1 VNDNVIV
8 VVSAMS
14 STIKSE
20 GTTTRL
26 IQAAQHAVKGQVAE
40 YRRLLNLILT
50 SHLVAIH
57 EAMGATEACFHSCI
71 QTVHLEA
78 DLGGVHIIESL
89 GLCFLS
95 SI

>member
-1 VNDNVIV
+1 MLILNRNHLVTDNVIV

-40 YRRLLNLILT
+40 YKRLLNLILT

-57 EAMGATEACFHSCI
+57 EAMGASVVRAFLHKSA
-71 QTVHLEA
+71 HL
-78 DLGGVHIIESL
+78 GCVVI
-89 GLCFLS
+89 
-95 SI
+95 